1 MTNGKVENYGILPIP
16 KYDTAQ
22 KNYYTVIG
30 NEFSIYSVFR
40 GRSDRGDAAATDSML
55 TAVLECWA
63 SEAFRKTTP
72 VIFELNMKL
81 KSSPTQCE
89 ADMCEIIRQSIE
101 FDMGRIFGTQLSGKV
116 DEVIQMD
123 QLAMFAANEGTSWAT
138 VTDANL
144 ERMTTNLAKFVEGLD
159 LIRNG

>member
-1 MTNGKVENYGILPIP
+1 
-16 KYDTAQ
+16 
-22 KNYYTVIG
+22 
-30 NEFSIYSVFR
+30 
-40 GRSDRGDAAATDSML
+40 
-55 TAVLECWA
+55 
-63 SEAFRKTTP
+63 
-72 VIFELNMKL
+72 
-81 KSSPTQCE
+81 
-89 ADMCEIIRQSIE
+89 MCEIIRQSIE